1 MQANPTHSSRRHL
14 EGPLGPLRFPFWVA
28 ALNDAGQGDAKLGE
42 HYVQP
47 GAALAPR
54 YKVQF
59 AQTPPAIDGKADGQL
74 MAAFLARCVL
84 EADRD
89 IRGLRAQPAI
99 GVERQGRNASSAAL
113 TFIHFPIWGREPD
126 RHSRQVEGWM
136 SASLQN

>member
-54 YKVQF
+54 HKVQF
-59 AQTPPAIDGKADGQL
+59 AKLVLIIDGQAHGQVVGT
-74 MAAFLARCVL
+74 FLARG
-84 EADRD
+84 
-89 IRGLRAQPAI
+89 I
-99 GVERQGRNASSAAL
+99 
-113 TFIHFPIWGREPD
+113 REPD
-126 RHSRQVEGWM
+126 GDIDGLGAQAAVRINAHWATAASQLTSRSRVLRLN
-136 SASLQN
+136 SLP